1 MREKEGRERQFLL
14 LSTEEKYQR
23 EKDIGGTHTFILSP
37 LICEETRKKTLL
49 VCHFQNYPFP
59 QHNFNDL
66 YLIFINKITTR
77 QIKRNKLKKKGCN
90 LQSDH
95 SEG

>member
-1 MREKEGRERQFLL
+1 MREKEGRERPFLL
-14 LSTEEKYQR
+14 LGTEEKHQR

-77 QIKRNKLKKKGCN
+77 QIKKEQTNKRETN
-90 LQSDH
+90 
-95 SEG
+95 